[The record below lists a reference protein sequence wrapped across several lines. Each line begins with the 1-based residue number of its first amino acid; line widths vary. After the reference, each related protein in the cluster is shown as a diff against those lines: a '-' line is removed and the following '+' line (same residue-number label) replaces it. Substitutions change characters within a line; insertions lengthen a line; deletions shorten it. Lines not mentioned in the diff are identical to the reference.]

1 MDIETHPADAFPTHI
16 PSRSDFYMG
25 CAPLRT
31 SHREAILH
39 GMCTFRTSYRET
51 IFTWDVHLKE
61 TTEVK

>member
-1 MDIETHPADAFPTHI
+1 
-16 PSRSDFYMG
+16 MG

-39 GMCTFRTSYRET
+39 GMCSFRTSYREA
-51 IFTWDVHLKE
+51 IFTWDVLLKE